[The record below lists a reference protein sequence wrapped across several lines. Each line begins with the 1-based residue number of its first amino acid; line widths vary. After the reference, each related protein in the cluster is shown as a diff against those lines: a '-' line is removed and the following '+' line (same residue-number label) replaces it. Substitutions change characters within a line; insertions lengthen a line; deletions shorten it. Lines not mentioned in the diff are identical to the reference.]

1 MADEGKLRGAMG
13 LAMKAGKCAAG
24 DFVCEKL
31 VKSGEARLA
40 ALDASASANTKE
52 RYRGM
57 CERAGIPLLEMEQMG
72 DAIGKPGRMIA
83 AFTDEGFAKMIASA
97 YAAVH
102 RENDTGVE

>member
-24 DFVCEKL
+24 DFACEKL
-31 VKSGEARLA
+31 IKGGEARLA
-40 ALDASASANTKE
+40 ALDTSASLNTKE

-57 CERAGIPLLEMEQMG
+57 CARAGIPMIEIADMG

-83 AFTDEGFAKMIASA
+83 AFTDEGFANMIATA
-97 YAAVH
+97 YAAAR